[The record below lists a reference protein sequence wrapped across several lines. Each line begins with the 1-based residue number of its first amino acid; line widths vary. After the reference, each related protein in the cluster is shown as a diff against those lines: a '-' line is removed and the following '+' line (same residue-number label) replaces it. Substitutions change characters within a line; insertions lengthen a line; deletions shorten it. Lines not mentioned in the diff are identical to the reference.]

1 MKHRVGID
9 LGTTNSVVAFTELGR
24 QRTVKVEQNEYTSA
38 VLPSCVS
45 QKTDQ
50 TLLIGFAARRD
61 WNCVREFK
69 RHIGEDTS
77 FPLGEECLTPVE
89 LSALILGK
97 LKEGF
102 EREVGPIE
110 GAVITVPAN
119 FTDRKRSETK
129 EAGRLAGLEVLRV
142 INEPSA
148 AAIAYARS
156 DRPPGSNAIVIDW
169 GGGTLDVALID
180 CFEGVLDIKANDGE
194 ERCGGKDLDA
204 AILSL
209 LEDKLRHQLGAELDN
224 PAVRHELMLHCE
236 RIKIWLSDETL
247 WDEPLNIRMTRS
259 FLDVE
264 LKRSELEQAAV
275 PLVNQVMR
283 AIRRCLDKAPEGAL
297 GPEQITDVILAGG
310 SCNLPLLRRRVV
322 EFFGQEPR
330 SDINSL
336 EVVALGAAYQAEHA
350 HETGDLVTIH
360 SLTHSLGVSCAGADR
375 KGVLR
380 PNIFAPIL
388 EATTKLPA
396 KAMHSFCTLHDD
408 QDAIR
413 VCVFEALVPEETVES
428 MTLWGER
435 EITDLPPGP
444 AGSYPINVAFGYS
457 VEQQLSVQV
466 EIPGHGIC
474 HRWTASHVQDLDGR
488 RDASESKLS
497 GLGAGA
503 ADSLKG
509 YAGRVRRVVDELTP
523 EAVRLLDELDGA
535 LRTDDLD
542 RARTVKANLAG
553 ILFDTQ
559 VSLDPPGD
567 NPDDR

>member
-9 LGTTNSVVAFTELGR
+9 LGTTNSVVAYTELGR
-24 QRTVKVEQNEYTSA
+24 QRTVKVEKNEYTSA

-45 QKTDQ
+45 QKADQ
-50 TLLIGFAARRD
+50 TLIGFAAQRD
-61 WNCVREFK
+61 PNGVREFK
-69 RHIGEDTS
+69 RHIGEDIT
-77 FPLGEECLTPVE
+77 FPLGEDCLTPVE
-89 LSALILGK
+89 LSALILRK

-102 EREVGPIE
+102 QREVGKIE

-119 FTDRKRSETK
+119 FTDRKRAETK

-156 DRPPGSNAIVIDW
+156 DRPPGSNAIVVDW

-180 CFEGVLDIKANDGE
+180 CFEGVLDIKANDGK

-209 LEDKLRHQLGAELDN
+209 LEDKVRHQLGSKLDD

-236 RIKIWLSDETL
+236 KIKIYLSEESL
-247 WDEPLNIRMTRS
+247 WDEPLNIRTTRS

-264 LKRSELEQAAV
+264 LKRPEMEQAAV

-310 SCNLPLLRRRVV
+310 SCNLPLLRRRVA

-330 SDINSL
+330 CDINPL

-380 PNIFAPIL
+380 PNLFAPIL

-396 KAMHSFCTLHDD
+396 KAMHSFSTLFDD
-408 QDAIR
+408 QEAIK
-413 VCVFEALVPEETVES
+413 VCVYEALVPEETVES

-435 EITDLPPGP
+435 QIAGLPPGP
-444 AGSYPINVAFGYS
+444 AGSYPINVAFEYS

-474 HRWTASHVQDLDGR
+474 HRWTAHHVQDLESR
-488 RDASESKLS
+488 RDESEFKIS
-497 GLGAGA
+497 GLGVGA
-503 ADSLKG
+503 AASLRQ
-509 YAGRVRRVVDELTP
+509 YARRVRAVKGELTP
-523 EAVRLLDELDGA
+523 EALKLLEELDGA
-535 LRTDDLD
+535 LMAGDLD
-542 RARTVKANLAG
+542 RARSVKADLAG
-553 ILFDTQ
+553 VLFDTQ

-567 NPDDR
+567 NPGDR